1 MDVKTLEGKKILF
14 ASSEAKE
21 VKPVQEWGR
30 SGSIEPMMLKGEGQ
44 KTSLAAIDSS
54 VVHLAETEDGSVYGA
69 KVSLVVNRE
78 KGRDLYRAGP
88 FILYINEENVKS
100 FGSLFTNKVPTM
112 LFLIDQQATMR
123 AIRAVL
129 ERTMARLALNYL
141 DEGMI
146 LLDGPLRLS
155 IFEPYNASLDLLLA
169 TNGKTILVGMSK
181 ASRLKPVNRI
191 ASYLAKVQSS
201 CYVEITELIKS
212 IVRPSLGRSFLVKLQ
227 DRGLVFRIDIPSHVE
242 PRYVLSTI
250 KHSDVLTRGYPESL
264 KVAHFLSVFTM
275 AEVAGLKG
283 IIASKAGEVLVVEDL
298 RKVVL
303 GSLKI

>member
-1 MDVKTLEGKKILF
+1 MDVRTLEGKKILF
-14 ASSEAKE
+14 VSSEAKE

-30 SGSIEPMMLKGEGQ
+30 SEGIEPVMLKGEGQ
-44 KTSLAAIDSS
+44 KTPLAAIDSS
-54 VVHLAETEDGSVYGA
+54 VIHLAETEDGSVYGA
-69 KVSLVVNRE
+69 KVSLVVNKE
-78 KGRDLYRAGP
+78 KGRALYRAGP
-88 FILYINEENVKS
+88 LILYINEGNVKS
-100 FGSLFTNKVPTM
+100 FSGLFSNKVPTM
-112 LFLIDQQATMR
+112 LFLIDHQATMKG
-123 AIRAVL
+123 IRVIL
-129 ERTMARLALNYL
+129 ERTMAQLALNHL
-141 DEGMI
+141 DEGI
-146 LLDGPLRLS
+146 VLLDGPLRLS

-169 TNGKTILVGMSK
+169 TNSKTILIGMSK

-191 ASYLAKVQSS
+191 ASNLAKIKGS

-227 DRGLVFRIDIPSHVE
+227 DRGLVFRVDVPSHVE
-242 PRYVLSTI
+242 PEYVLSAM
-250 KHSDVLTRGYPESL
+250 KHSDVLTHGYPESL
-264 KVAHFLSVFTM
+264 KIAHLLSVFTM